1 MIIKNGLVFEESGHF
16 TKRDIY
22 VDASHKIAACPA
34 ANDSEIIDAREL
46 YVLPGLVDV
55 HVHGA
60 AGYDFCDGSPEGL
73 KQIASYF
80 KANGITSFCPTS
92 MSLPIEDLTHIFA
105 SATTLPTGKEYAGI
119 AGIHMEGPFISVG
132 KRGAQKEKH
141 ICLPD
146 VDTFRRLNEAC
157 NGQIRLITIAPEIP
171 CAMDFIEQLKD
182 TVVISLG
189 HSEADYASANR
200 AFEAGAG
207 HVTHLFNGMMPLHH
221 RDSGIIGAAADHP
234 NVMVEL
240 ICDGIHIHPSV
251 VRIVFDIFGADRV
264 VLISDAIRATGM
276 EDGIYELGGQEVTK
290 KGNTATLKDGTLAGS
305 ATNLFDCMKKAVSFG
320 IPLET
325 AIRAATLNPAKS
337 IHAEHIGS
345 LAVGKEADILLVDR
359 ELNLLQVI

>member
-16 TKRDIY
+16 TERDIY
-22 VDASHKIAACPA
+22 VDAAHKITAHPT
-34 ANDSEIIDAREL
+34 ANDSEIIDAQGL

-60 AGYDFCDGSPEGL
+60 VGYDFCDGNPEGL

-92 MSLPIEDLTHIFA
+92 MSLPIEDLKHIFE
-105 SATTLPTGKEYAGI
+105 SANTLPTQKEYAKI

-132 KRGAQKEKH
+132 KKGAQKESH
-141 ICLPD
+141 ICFPD

-157 NGQIRLITIAPEIP
+157 NNQIRLITMAPEAP
-171 CAMDFIEQLKD
+171 CAMDFIDQLKD

-189 HSEADYASANR
+189 HSEANYNTASR
-200 AFEAGAG
+200 AFEAGAR

-221 RDSGIIGAAADHP
+221 RDPGIIGAAADNS

-251 VRIVFDIFGADRV
+251 IRMVFDIFGTERV
-264 VLISDAIRATGM
+264 ILISDAIRATGM

-290 KGNTATLKDGTLAGS
+290 RGNTAALQDGTLAGS

-320 IPLET
+320 IPLEA

-345 LAVGKEADILLVDR
+345 LSVGKEADILLVDK
-359 ELNLLQVI
+359 ELNLVQVI